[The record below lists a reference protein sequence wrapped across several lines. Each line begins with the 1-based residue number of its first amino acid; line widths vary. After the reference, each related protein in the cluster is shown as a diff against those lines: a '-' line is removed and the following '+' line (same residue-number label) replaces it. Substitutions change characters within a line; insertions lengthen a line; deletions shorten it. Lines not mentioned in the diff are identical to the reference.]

1 MYICNC
7 ITYSHTHD
15 IPSEKLLV
23 LPAAESSAKIAKL
36 NATTMNAIK
45 LKLSQENKKIAQN
58 KMR

>member
-7 ITYSHTHD
+7 ITYSHTHN
-15 IPSEKLLV
+15 IPSEELLV
-23 LPAAESSAKIAKL
+23 LPTAEDSAKIAKL

>member
-1 MYICNC
+1 MYVCNC

-15 IPSEKLLV
+15 ISSKELLV
-23 LPAAESSAKIAKL
+23 LPTAEDSAKIAKL